1 MNIENL
7 RKELINKRSE
17 ILFALCED
25 ESVFHPQVIHQLV
38 VDLRSITKL
47 LKLIDGRK
55 K

>member
-7 RKELINKRSE
+7 KKELINKRSE

-25 ESVFHPQVIHQLV
+25 ESIYHPQIIHQLV
-38 VDLRSITKL
+38 MDLRSITKL

-55 K
+55 E